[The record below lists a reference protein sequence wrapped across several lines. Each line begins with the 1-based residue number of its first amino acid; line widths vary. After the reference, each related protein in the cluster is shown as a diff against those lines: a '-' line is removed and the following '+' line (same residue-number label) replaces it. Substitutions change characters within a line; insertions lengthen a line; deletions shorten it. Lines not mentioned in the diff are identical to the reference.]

1 MSATAAAKSPP
12 SRPVRVMGDDG
23 LLSRAASR
31 LLPFVPVVQA
41 ALTAGGLVALVAI
54 VVAGPRDLAP
64 PLYLLVLAVPLLFA
78 VGAGLSTIWTIR
90 RTSRGRVL
98 AIIVD
103 YLAFLAAFLLLLH
116 LLGVFVGFDDLADVF
131 GGTLPWLA
139 LALLAFVLGYAMD
152 AFTSRPSLQRG
163 ISLVRRG
170 LFIVAAVGC
179 LAAIDAVH
187 GAVELLNDLADPLN
201 LTLAIVSIVLLAF
214 IVALW
219 GPAAQ
224 RRFGATLREG
234 DILFGVL
241 LISPALL
248 GFLGFFAGPL
258 LFSLYVSMSEWD
270 AFSDPVF
277 TGLRN
282 YLDIVALQFV
292 VLDDPS
298 VLLAP
303 GLQAGYSEIVR
314 LGPLVVA
321 AQDKLFW
328 IALRNILVFAIIAIP
343 LAVIPALFVASLL
356 NTKLRGIRVFR
367 AIYFIPSVAGVV
379 GIAIIWKQLLDQ
391 TVGWINYLITM
402 GVDFLNGTFG
412 LGVVDPKVGWLSDPA
427 TALAIIAVVF
437 AWTTVGFNAIL
448 FLAGLQGIP
457 ADLYEAATI
466 DGANRWQR
474 FRNITLPSVAPTT
487 FFVVA
492 TTTILAFQL
501 FTEPYVLTSPNPG
514 GPNNATLAPVMYL
527 YNSGFKNFEFGYA
540 SAVAW
545 VLFGIIFVFTII
557 QYRRQRAEA
566 VGG

>member
-23 LLSRAASR
+23 LVGRAASR

-41 ALTAGGLVALVAI
+41 CLMLAGLAALVAI
-54 VVAGPRDLAP
+54 VVAGPQNLAP

-78 VGAGLSTIWTIR
+78 AGAGLSTVWTIR

-131 GGTLPWLA
+131 GATLPWLA
-139 LALLAFVLGYAMD
+139 LALLAFVLGYALD
-152 AFTSRPSLQRG
+152 ALAKRPGLHRAIG
-163 ISLVRRG
+163 LLRRG
-170 LFIVAAVGC
+170 LFVVAAVGF
-179 LAAIDAVH
+179 LAAIDAGH
-187 GAVELLNDLADPLN
+187 GAVELARDLADPLS
-201 LTLAIVSIVLLAF
+201 LSLAIVSVGLLAF

-224 RRFGATLREG
+224 QRFGATLKEG

-270 AFSDPVF
+270 AFSEPVF
-277 TGLRN
+277 TGLQN

-292 VLDDPS
+292 MLEDPS

-303 GLQAGYSEIVR
+303 GLQAGYSEIAR

-328 IALRNILVFAIIAIP
+328 IALRNIFVFAIIAIP
-343 LAVIPALFVASLL
+343 MAVIPALFVASLL
-356 NTKLRGIRVFR
+356 NTKLPGIRVFR

-402 GVDFLNGTFG
+402 GVDLVNTAFG
-412 LGVVDPKVGWLSDPA
+412 LAVVDPKVGWLSDPA

-514 GPNNATLAPVMYL
+514 GPNNATLTPVMYL

-566 VGG
+566 AGN

>member
-1 MSATAAAKSPP
+1 MTVAEATTKPP
-12 SRPVRVMGDDG
+12 PRPIRVTGDEG
-23 LLSRAASR
+23 VVSRAAAR
-31 LLPFVPVVQA
+31 LLPFVPLVQA
-41 ALTAGGLVALVAI
+41 VLTVVGLAALVAI
-54 VVAGPRDLAP
+54 LVAGPRDLAP
-64 PLYLLVLAVPLLFA
+64 PLYLFLLSVPLLFT
-78 VGAGLSTIWTIR
+78 VGAGLSTIWTLR

-139 LALLAFVLGYAMD
+139 LALLAFVLGYALD
-152 AFTSRPSLQRG
+152 AFKGRPGLQRG
-163 ISLVRRG
+163 INLLRRG
-170 LFIVAAVGC
+170 LFVVAAVGC
-179 LAAIDAVH
+179 LVAIDAAH
-187 GAVELLNDLADPLN
+187 GALEMLKDLGDPLN
-201 LTLAIVSIVLLAF
+201 LTLAVVSIVLLAF

-270 AFSDPVF
+270 AFSEPVF
-277 TGLRN
+277 TGLQN

-303 GLQAGYSEIVR
+303 GLQAGYSEIAR

-328 IALRNILVFAIIAIP
+328 IALRNIFVFAIIAIP

-402 GVDFLNGTFG
+402 GVDALNTVFG
-412 LGVVDPKVGWLSDPA
+412 LAIVDPKVGWLSDPA
-427 TALAIIAVVF
+427 TALAVIAVVF

-474 FRNITLPSVAPTT
+474 FLSITLPSVAPTT

-514 GPNNATLAPVMYL
+514 GPNNATLTPVMYL

-566 VGG
+566 VGS